1 MREWIGMGLEIGIY
15 SPDFPILLGDL
26 KRGMRQKDDDRN
38 RNRNKRQRQAQ
49 AETGCEKSNSIMKLQ
64 GGQLEIGKSPR
75 NPRLVRKLAF
85 FFDIFED

>member
-38 RNRNKRQRQAQ
+38 RNRNKRQRGRHKQKQ
-49 AETGCEKSNSIMKLQ
+49 DVKNRI
-64 GGQLEIGKSPR
+64 
-75 NPRLVRKLAF
+75 RL
-85 FFDIFED
+85 